1 MTRETATYTCPQCRR
16 QIRVL
21 ADEIGDHPCSCG
33 WDPEYENEG
42 DGEDMEMN
50 IIEKLRELIGDEY
63 EGQAWDEVHEEVD
76 AILDTYHPRGYSVEC
91 VDEEFEDGGRWTN
104 YKTNVYRV
112 EQDGQVA
119 YFSIWR
125 EVPATECQDGG
136 DFMVAIEEV
145 VPEEVIVTKYVPGRA
160 A

>member
-1 MTRETATYTCPQCRR
+1 MS
-16 QIRVL
+16 V
-21 ADEIGDHPCSCG
+21 
-33 WDPEYENEG
+33 
-42 DGEDMEMN
+42 
-50 IIEKLRELIGDEY
+50 IEKIRELIGDEY

-76 AILDTYHPRGYSVEC
+76 AILDTYNPRGYSVEC
-91 VDEEFEDGGRWTN
+91 VDEEFEEGGRWTN
-104 YKTNVYRV
+104 YKTNIYRV

-119 YFSIWR
+119 HFSIWR

-145 VPEEVIVTKYVPGRA
+145 VPEEVTVIRYVSGRA